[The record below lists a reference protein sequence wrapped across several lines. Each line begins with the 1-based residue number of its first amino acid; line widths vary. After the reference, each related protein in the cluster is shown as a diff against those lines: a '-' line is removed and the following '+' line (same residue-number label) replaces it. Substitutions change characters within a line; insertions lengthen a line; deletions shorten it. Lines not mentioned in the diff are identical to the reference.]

1 MNVSVKWWWVCHIP
15 AALSSLDLTSLCHF
29 ICPLDLICFIPL
41 FYNCHKNA
49 VLFFSLIHGYCFI
62 LWFIQAVVPSS
73 PRQFIL
79 LTFCLDNPNG
89 VNIGFLLL
97 YPSTKVME
105 NGKSEDL
112 RPCDRF
118 VLFIYLH
125 VLNIRVSEWGWPL
138 KSECMR
144 AGLGGSG
151 DHHWIESIK
160 WMSIGEVVGER
171 FVHWEGGP
179 EQGELGA
186 PLLWPPPWRNGAL
199 ELYIDW

>member
-1 MNVSVKWWWVCHIP
+1 MD
-15 AALSSLDLTSLCHF
+15 LSYSCCFVFSGLNITLSLHMSTWPYLLYSF
-29 ICPLDLICFIPL
+29 ILQLSQECSFI
-41 FYNCHKNA
+41 
-49 VLFFSLIHGYCFI
+49 FFSLIHGYCFI

-97 YPSTKVME
+97 DPSTKVME
-105 NGKSEDL
+105 NEKSEDL

-118 VLFIYLH
+118 VLFIYLQ

-138 KSECMR
+138 KSECIR